1 MSRKRKSPAR
11 GPVPQGAIP
20 KESLTQKHCI
30 TDGKAC
36 QERRRRKTNIE
47 KPGYWAV
54 LPARVRYDEELPAS
68 AKLLY
73 AEISSLTDQTGY
85 CFASNAYFEQLYGLS
100 TETIV
105 RLLRA
110 LEKRGYIRREDAKGG
125 KSQRRIYAGIN
136 PAAAAP
142 EDPLSKMTIPPV
154 KNDYTPLSKMTPP
167 TSVSEN
173 NNKKPIEPPKAPQ
186 GAVREN
192 SKVPA
197 WKPERFEKF
206 WEYYPPQPGGSKPAK
221 ARAVKAWDKL
231 RPDDTTI
238 RAMAT
243 ALQRQKASEQ
253 WQRGIGIPYAS
264 SWLNGRRWEDE
275 FDAPAEPEE
284 PEAFDEEDLPEWT

>member
-20 KESLTQKHCI
+20 KESLTQEHCI

-173 NNKKPIEPPKAPQ
+173 NTSKPINPPEAPQ
-186 GAVREN
+186 GAAGGE
-192 SKVPA
+192 
-197 WKPERFEKF
+197 KPKIWDEEAFEAL
-206 WEYYPPQPGGSKPAK
+206 WRLYPKKKDKAK
-221 ARAVKAWDKL
+221 AIKEWNRLKADRKLMRKMSAALRVQMESEEWQRDNGRAV
-231 RPDDTTI
+231 
-238 RAMAT
+238 
-243 ALQRQKASEQ
+243 
-253 WQRGIGIPYAS
+253 PYLCR
-264 SWLNGRRWEDE
+264 WLSHRRWEDE
-275 FDAPAEPEE
+275 QEVT
-284 PEAFDEEDLPEWT
+284 LPPQKGQEVRRIWLN